1 MRPQI
6 FFRVFLADMNPAL
19 LNSLNVGAVFR
30 DSDFPAVGLSFSRNG
45 ESLGVGFEDGTVQ
58 VINTETAEVVRTH
71 RSHKYGLSHFS
82 FLNQDR
88 RGSLAVAVASPTIIE
103 DNSVRIWDLVSNRF
117 FRVLKCHDS
126 QVANISVHASRDIL
140 LSTSKDGLTCMWDM
154 RDDKPIWQCREEKC
168 STAAFDRSEGSDI
181 FAVTSPGSNSVGIY
195 DYRKFQSPMKEIKCG
210 SSLMSEI
217 AFTHDR
223 ERLLV
228 AYGEAGNIAS
238 VILATGSVESTYYIP
253 PTKRGYFLSS
263 SFCSRFAMAS
273 NPNSNSVDIWDIRT
287 RVKIRSLAGHE
298 SPSIGAFS
306 PKHAMVATSSLPVAL
321 WVPLTM
327 KR

>member
-1 MRPQI
+1 
-6 FFRVFLADMNPAL
+6 MNPPL

-30 DSDFPAVGLSFSRNG
+30 DSDFTCVGLSFSRNG
-45 ESLGVGFEDGTVQ
+45 DSLGVGFEDGTVQ

-88 RGSLAVAVASPTIIE
+88 RGSLAVAVASPSITE
-103 DNSVRIWDLVSNRF
+103 DTSVRIWDLVSNRF
-117 FRVLKCHDS
+117 SRVLKCHECP
-126 QVANISVHASRDIL
+126 VTNISSHSSRDIVL
-140 LSTSKDGLTCMWDM
+140 TTSGDGLTCMWDM
-154 RDDKPIWQCREEKC
+154 RDEKPIWQCREDKG
-168 STAAFDRSEGSDI
+168 SRSAFDRSEGSDI
-181 FAVTSPGSNSVGIY
+181 FGVTSPGSSSVGIY

-210 SSLMSEI
+210 GYNAISEI

-238 VILATGSVESTYYIP
+238 VLLASGSVESTYYIP
-253 PTKRGYFLSS
+253 PTKRGYYISS
-263 SFCSRFAMAS
+263 SHCSRFAMAS
-273 NPNSNSVDIWDIRT
+273 NPHSNAVDIWDIRT
-287 RVKIRSLAGHE
+287 RVKIRSLAGHD
-298 SPSIGAFS
+298 SASMGAFS
-306 PKHAMVATSSLPVAL
+306 PKHAMVATASLPVAL
-321 WVPLTM
+321 WVPFSS